1 MNSTTEI
8 NEHHTPSWGIGP
20 YSIKRHGTTLQTC
33 ESEPIQTPG
42 CIQSH
47 GAVLV
52 LRQTDLTILQVSEN
66 SLQHLGRS
74 PQDLLT
80 TSVTDVI
87 GESNSAILRD
97 MLLNGSVERTSLY
110 AFTISID
117 AASSLDVCIHTIDN
131 VVILEFE
138 ATERLAANS
147 DRDYFSIVRLAVKR
161 MQASNSLREFCQ
173 CVTEEVCTITGLDRA
188 MVYRFHADFHGE
200 VFAESK
206 RDDLSPLFGLHYP
219 AEDIPKQARDIYK
232 QIWIRQLPDATGPL
246 VELVPLANPDSG
258 RPLDM
263 TYCSLR
269 GASVMYTEYLA
280 NMGVVATLSMPI
292 LIDGELW
299 GLIICHHHTPKYFP
313 HQIRA
318 ACAFL
323 AQVTSLQLKTVEQ
336 SEQLIYRLKLEG
348 IHQQLV
354 ARAAQQ
360 GDLMALSEHQPSL
373 MDAMDATGAALY
385 HLGRWWCAGKTPG
398 EQHLDEL
405 ADWLNQRAEFES
417 PTRSVFVTDSL
428 SREYAAGAEI
438 ADVASGVLA
447 VRVSRLK
454 RDLIIWFRAETR
466 QTVSWAG
473 DPHDKMI
480 MPGPNGSRLTP
491 RTSFELFIESV
502 RGRSLPWSTME
513 VDSALRLRMLVME
526 LVVSRAERLTELN
539 ADLTR
544 SNDELDAFA
553 YVASHD
559 LKEPLRGI
567 HKSAHQ
573 LLENAQSL
581 DSENRKR
588 VENLMRLTVRMD
600 SLLDSLLH
608 FSRVGRMTL
617 EMDIVDLNEVVK
629 EAIEMIGGR
638 RSDCM
643 FNIEIPRPLP
653 PWKCDRVRVREIFS
667 NLLSNAMKYT
677 HRESPHIAVGYLN
690 KDEPPAQS
698 NDHAAALGHTIFY
711 VRDNGIG
718 VEKKY
723 FDQVFRMFKR
733 LHGREEF
740 GGGVGAGLT
749 IVQKLVQ
756 RHGGQVWI
764 DSTID
769 VGTTFFFTLPCGE
782 ELSA

>member
-1 MNSTTEI
+1 
-8 NEHHTPSWGIGP
+8 
-20 YSIKRHGTTLQTC
+20 
-33 ESEPIQTPG
+33 
-42 CIQSH
+42 
-47 GAVLV
+47 
-52 LRQTDLTILQVSEN
+52 
-66 SLQHLGRS
+66 
-74 PQDLLT
+74 
-80 TSVTDVI
+80 
-87 GESNSAILRD
+87 
-97 MLLNGSVERTSLY
+97 
-110 AFTISID
+110 
-117 AASSLDVCIHTIDN
+117 
-131 VVILEFE
+131 
-138 ATERLAANS
+138 
-147 DRDYFSIVRLAVKR
+147 
-161 MQASNSLREFCQ
+161 
-173 CVTEEVCTITGLDRA
+173 
-188 MVYRFHADFHGE
+188 
-200 VFAESK
+200 
-206 RDDLSPLFGLHYP
+206 
-219 AEDIPKQARDIYK
+219 
-232 QIWIRQLPDATGPL
+232 
-246 VELVPLANPDSG
+246 
-258 RPLDM
+258 M

-280 NMGVVATLSMPI
+280 NMGVVATLTMPI

-299 GLIICHHHTPKYFP
+299 GLIACHHQTPKYFP

-318 ACAFL
+318 ACEFL

-354 ARAAQQ
+354 AHAAQQ
-360 GDLMALSEHQPSL
+360 GDLMALSDHNPSL
-373 MDAMDATGAALY
+373 LDAMDATGAALY

-398 EQHLDEL
+398 DLHLDEL
-405 ADWLNQRAEFES
+405 ANWLNQRADFES
-417 PTRSVFVTDSL
+417 PTRAVFVTDSL
-428 SREYAAGAEI
+428 STEYAAGAEI

-466 QTVSWAG
+466 QTVNWAG

-491 RTSFELFIESV
+491 RASFELFIESV

-567 HKSAHQ
+567 HKYAHQ

-581 DSENRKR
+581 DLENRQR

-608 FSRVGRMTL
+608 FSRVGRTTL
-617 EMDIVDLNEVVK
+617 EMDIVDLNEVVD

-638 RSDCM
+638 RSECM
-643 FNIEIPRPLP
+643 LDIEIPRSLP
-653 PWKCDRVRVREIFS
+653 AWRCDRVRVREIFS

-677 HRESPHIAVGYLN
+677 QRESPHIAVGYLN
-690 KDEPPAQS
+690 KDESTARLS
-698 NDHAAALGHTIFY
+698 DNAAALGHTVFF

-723 FDQVFRMFKR
+723 FEQVFRMFKR

-764 DSTID
+764 DSAVG

-782 ELSA
+782 DPIA

>member
-1 MNSTTEI
+1 MNSITDF
-8 NEHHTPSWGIGP
+8 NEHHAPSWGTGP

-52 LRQTDLTILQVSEN
+52 LRQTDLKILQVSEN
-66 SLQHLGRS
+66 SLQHLGRT

-87 GESNSAILRD
+87 GERNSAILRE
-97 MLLNGSVERTSLY
+97 MLLHGSVERTSLY

-147 DRDYFSIVRLAVKR
+147 DRDYFSIVRFAVKR
-161 MQASNSLREFCQ
+161 MQASNSLREFCR
-173 CVTEEVCTITGLDRA
+173 CVTEEVRAITGLDRA
-188 MVYRFHADFHGE
+188 MVYRFHADHHGE

-206 RDDLSPLFGLHYP
+206 REDLSPLFGLHYP

-280 NMGVVATLSMPI
+280 NMGVVATLTMPI

-299 GLIICHHHTPKYFP
+299 GLIACHHQTPKYFP

-318 ACAFL
+318 ACEFL

-354 ARAAQQ
+354 AHAAQQ
-360 GDLMALSEHQPSL
+360 GDLMALSDHNPSL
-373 MDAMDATGAALY
+373 LDAMDATGAALY

-398 EQHLDEL
+398 DLHLDEL
-405 ADWLNQRAEFES
+405 ANWLNQRADFES
-417 PTRSVFVTDSL
+417 PTRAVFVTDSL
-428 SREYAAGAEI
+428 STEYAAGAEI

-466 QTVSWAG
+466 QTVNWAG

-491 RTSFELFIESV
+491 RASFELFIESV

-567 HKSAHQ
+567 HKYAHQ

-581 DSENRKR
+581 DLENRQR

-608 FSRVGRMTL
+608 FSRVGRTTL
-617 EMDIVDLNEVVK
+617 EMDIVDLNEVVD

-638 RSDCM
+638 RSECM
-643 FNIEIPRPLP
+643 LDIEIPRSLP
-653 PWKCDRVRVREIFS
+653 AWRCDRVRVREIFS

-677 HRESPHIAVGYLN
+677 QRESPHIAVGYLN
-690 KDEPPAQS
+690 KDES
-698 NDHAAALGHTIFY
+698 TERLSDNAAALGHTVFF

-764 DSTID
+764 DSAVG

-782 ELSA
+782 DPIA